1 MAIATLPSAY
11 SGKKKTRLRIYSS
24 QHRSHQYILASTFP
38 TRMLLTE
45 NYRPPASFQQHQHQP
60 HTFLQP
66 KSRANNGFNDSA
78 QQTETEL
85 DFEADPT
92 IDSLSSSPV
101 STQSLLSQYSSIQ
114 RPSSGFDSIPTI
126 AVPREAHQSDFFDL
140 SGDAPSFANTDLM
153 HTDSWLPSG
162 QLTPRSAGRF
172 SSHQRESSLS
182 SLGSAGPA
190 SPYSHNTSNPHVAVA
205 ESNGEQ
211 FHGLPNTD
219 DFNYQLASKGFQG
232 QDTFFANYPNYASAD
247 AANHAFSNGSM
258 APQSRQKSDR
268 GLLPPPDFP
277 ASHNNRSRPVSVAS
291 SVTSDSPL
299 TPSGEPDES
308 ERRRKI
314 GELLEIPD
322 DYFLETAYSPLFDDA
337 AFGAVPKLDRTMTDI
352 YGDELF
358 NPNFTI
364 TSAPPS
370 QMAVS
375 PSNEVFAQRLQ
386 AANSQHLSAVH
397 SPVSAPSRDRSP
409 FQHGS
414 PLAPAPAQDFSST
427 MPSPHVVF
435 GSAQQMREQR
445 KAAQDAQAVQ
455 QQLARS
461 ASIGTPQT
469 ISPKDAVLEYHAP
482 EGDADF
488 PLFPQQG
495 PTPFD
500 TNHMKN
506 LSQTPQSFENLHLDA
521 TSFGHFAPSQLPSNM
536 QVHQQ
541 YHFTP
546 QRRQQD
552 SETPLSNSSL
562 AASRVSPADSDQS
575 DVSIVNHAV
584 ERPSATGADGG
595 TYTCTYHGCTLRFET
610 PALLQKHKREGHRQ
624 AHGLSGPRRPDSA
637 GEGMTS
643 SLLNSQA
650 GPHRCD
656 RINPSTG
663 KPCNTIFSRPYDL
676 TRHEDTIH
684 NARKQKVRCNLCT
697 DEKSFSRADAL
708 TRHYR
713 VCHPEVE
720 FPGRHRRRA
729 GH

>member
-1 MAIATLPSAY
+1 MI
-11 SGKKKTRLRIYSS
+11 
-24 QHRSHQYILASTFP
+24 
-38 TRMLLTE
+38 LTE
-45 NYRPPASFQQHQHQP
+45 NCRPPVFFQQQQQQQLRRQNFLQNSFRTSDRVDNPRHQP
-60 HTFLQP
+60 GVFAT
-66 KSRANNGFNDSA
+66 SD
-78 QQTETEL
+78 TDL
-85 DFEADPT
+85 DLEADPT
-92 IDSLSSSPV
+92 VHSLSSSPL
-101 STQSLLSQYSSIQ
+101 STQSLLSQYSGIQ
-114 RPSSGFDSIPTI
+114 GSLSGFDSIPTI
-126 AVPREAHQSDFFDL
+126 AVPREAQQSSAFYL
-140 SGDAPSFANTDLM
+140 SSDAPLFANTDLM

-162 QLTPRSAGRF
+162 QLTPRSAARF
-172 SSHQRESSLS
+172 PAHHRESSLS
-182 SLGSAGPA
+182 SLGSTGPA
-190 SPYSHNTSNPHVAVA
+190 SPFSQNTSNPHIAVGDSA
-205 ESNGEQ
+205 SEQ
-211 FHGLPNTD
+211 FHGLPSSD
-219 DFNYQLASKGFQG
+219 DFNYHLAAKGFPG
-232 QDTFFANYPNYASAD
+232 QDTFYANYPNYASAD
-247 AANHAFSNGSM
+247 AAANQSYTNGTMGSH
-258 APQSRQKSDR
+258 RQQKNDR
-268 GLLPPPDFP
+268 SVLPPPDFP
-277 ASHNNRSRPVSVAS
+277 VSQANRSRPVSVAS
-291 SVTSDSPL
+291 SVTSESPL
-299 TPSGEPDES
+299 TPSAEQPDEA

-314 GELLEIPD
+314 GELSESPD
-322 DYFLETAYSPLFDDA
+322 DCFFESIYSPLFDDA
-337 AFGAVPKLDRTMTDI
+337 AFNAVPKLDRTMTDI
-352 YGDELF
+352 YSDELF

-364 TSAPPS
+364 TSAPPT
-370 QMAVS
+370 QPTVS

-414 PLAPAPAQDFSST
+414 PLAPPPNEFSST

-435 GSAQQMREQR
+435 GSAQQLREQR

-469 ISPKDAVLEYHAP
+469 ISPKDALLEYHAG
-482 EGDADF
+482 EGESDQ
-488 PLFPQQG
+488 PLFPQDG
-495 PTPFD
+495 SAPFES
-500 TNHMKN
+500 NHMKDVAHH
-506 LSQTPQSFENLHLDA
+506 TPQPFESLGFDA
-521 TSFGHFAPSQLPSNM
+521 SSFGNFAPSNMPSNM
-536 QVHQQ
+536 PVSRQ
-541 YHFTP
+541 YPFTP
-546 QRRQQD
+546 QR
-552 SETPLSNSSL
+552 SEQGGGTPSSNNSSM
-562 AASRVSPADSDQS
+562 APSRVSSGGSAHLDSSHVDNSVQ
-575 DVSIVNHAV
+575 
-584 ERPSATGADGG
+584 RPSTTGAEGG

-624 AHGLSGPRRPDSA
+624 AQGLSAPRRPDSA

-697 DEKSFSRADAL
+697 DEKTFSRADAL

-720 FPGRHRRRA
+720 FPGRHRRRG

>member
-1 MAIATLPSAY
+1 
-11 SGKKKTRLRIYSS
+11 
-24 QHRSHQYILASTFP
+24 
-38 TRMLLTE
+38 MLLTE
-45 NYRPPASFQQHQHQP
+45 DYCPSVASQQQQHQHHHHHHQQ
-60 HTFLQP
+60 TQNFLHP
-66 KSRANNGFNDSA
+66 RSRANIDFDDSA
-78 QQTETEL
+78 RQTSTFANNSDTDL
-85 DFEADPT
+85 DLEAYPAVH
-92 IDSLSSSPV
+92 SLSSSPL
-101 STQSLLSQYSSIQ
+101 STQSLLSQYSGIQ
-114 RPSSGFDSIPTI
+114 GPLSGYDNIPTI
-126 AVPREAHQSDFFDL
+126 AVPREAQQSTLFDL
-140 SGDAPSFANTDLM
+140 SGDAPLFGNADLM
-153 HTDSWLPSG
+153 QHPDSWLQSG
-162 QLTPRSAGRF
+162 QLTPRSAARF
-172 SSHQRESSLS
+172 SSHHRESSLS

-190 SPYSHNTSNPHVAVA
+190 SPYSHNTSNPQIAVPD
-205 ESNGEQ
+205 SVGDH
-211 FHGLPNTD
+211 FHGLPSAAEE
-219 DFNYQLASKGFQG
+219 FNHYQLASKSFHGPDNFY
-232 QDTFFANYPNYASAD
+232 ANYPNYQNYASAD
-247 AANHAFSNGSM
+247 QAFSNGTMS
-258 APQSRQKSDR
+258 SNGRQRNDR
-268 GLLPPPDFP
+268 VLLPPRDFP
-277 ASHNNRSRPVSVAS
+277 GSHSNTIRSRPVSVAS

-299 TPSGEPDES
+299 TPSGEPDEA

-314 GELLEIPD
+314 
-322 DYFLETAYSPLFDDA
+322 
-337 AFGAVPKLDRTMTDI
+337 AFNAIPKLDRTMTDI
-352 YGDELF
+352 YSDELF

-364 TSAPPS
+364 TSAPPT
-370 QMAVS
+370 QMPVS

-414 PLAPAPAQDFSST
+414 PLAPAPSHDFSSA

-435 GSAQQMREQR
+435 NSAQQLREQR

-469 ISPKDAVLEYHAP
+469 ISPKEALLEYHAP
-482 EGDADF
+482 DGEAEQ
-488 PLFPQQG
+488 PLFPQ
-495 PTPFD
+495 PSSTPFESE
-500 TNHMKN
+500 HMKEV
-506 LSQTPQSFENLHLDA
+506 SQAPQSYGNLDLES
-521 TSFGHFAPSQLPSNM
+521 TPFGNFAPSNMPSSM
-536 QVHQQ
+536 PISRQ
-541 YHFTP
+541 YPFTP
-546 QRRQQD
+546 QRSQH
-552 SETPLSNSSL
+552 SGSTPTSNSSM
-562 AASRVSPADSDQS
+562 AHSRVSPADSTPS
-575 DVSIVNHAV
+575 DSSHTDMPV

-624 AHGLSGPRRPDSA
+624 AHGLGGPRRPDSA
-637 GEGMTS
+637 DEGMTS

-697 DEKSFSRADAL
+697 DDKSFSRADAL

-720 FPGRHRRRA
+720 FPGKHRRR
-729 GH
+729 GGN

>member
-1 MAIATLPSAY
+1 
-11 SGKKKTRLRIYSS
+11 
-24 QHRSHQYILASTFP
+24 
-38 TRMLLTE
+38 MLLTE
-45 NYRPPASFQQHQHQP
+45 NYRPPIPTQQQQQHQLQN
-60 HTFLQP
+60 FLQP
-66 KSRANNGFNDSA
+66 KPRANNRFYDTA
-78 QQTETEL
+78 QQTSAFAVSDADIDLEV
-85 DFEADPT
+85 DPT
-92 IDSLSSSPV
+92 IHSLSSSPV
-101 STQSLLSQYSSIQ
+101 STQSLLSQYSSTQ
-114 RPSSGFDSIPTI
+114 EPPSGFDSIPTI
-126 AVPREAHQSDFFDL
+126 AVPREAQQSAFFDL
-140 SGDAPSFANTDLM
+140 SSDAPLFANADLM

-162 QLTPRSAGRF
+162 QLTPRSAARF
-172 SSHQRESSLS
+172 SSHHRESSLS

-190 SPYSHNTSNPHVAVA
+190 SPYSHNTSNPHIAVA
-205 ESNGEQ
+205 DSVGDH
-211 FHGLPNTD
+211 FHGLPNAD
-219 DFNYQLASKGFQG
+219 EFNYQLASKGFQG
-232 QDTFFANYPNYASAD
+232 QETFYANYPNYASAD
-247 AANHAFSNGSM
+247 AANQAFSTSAM
-258 APQSRQKSDR
+258 ASQSRHKTDR

-277 ASHNNRSRPVSVAS
+277 ASHSNRSRPVSVAS

-314 GELLEIPD
+314 GELSEIPD
-322 DYFLETAYSPLFDDA
+322 DYLFETTYSPPSCDA
-337 AFGAVPKLDRTMTDI
+337 AFTAVPKLDRTMTDI
-352 YGDELF
+352 YSDELF

-364 TSAPPS
+364 TSAPPN
-370 QMAVS
+370 QMGVS

-414 PLAPAPAQDFSST
+414 PLAPAPVQDFSST

-435 GSAQQMREQR
+435 SSVQQMREQR

-461 ASIGTPQT
+461 TSIGTPQT

-482 EGDADF
+482 EGEADF

-495 PTPFD
+495 PTQFGSS
-500 TNHMKN
+500 HMKG
-506 LSQTPQSFENLHLDA
+506 LSQTPQSFESLRLDA
-521 TSFGHFAPSQLPSNM
+521 TSFGNFAPSQLPSNI
-536 QVHQQ
+536 QVPHQ

-546 QRRQQD
+546 QQSQQNGH
-552 SETPLSNSSL
+552 TPMSNSSM
-562 AASRVSPADSDQS
+562 APSHVSSADSVNS
-575 DVSIVNHAV
+575 DSSSADNTM
-584 ERPSATGADGG
+584 ERPSATGAEGG
-595 TYTCTYHGCTLRFET
+595 TYTCTYHGCALRFET

-637 GEGMTS
+637 GDGMTS

-697 DEKSFSRADAL
+697 DEKTFSRADAL

-720 FPGRHRRRA
+720 FSGRHRRRG

>member
-1 MAIATLPSAY
+1 
-11 SGKKKTRLRIYSS
+11 
-24 QHRSHQYILASTFP
+24 
-38 TRMLLTE
+38 MLLTE
-45 NYRPPASFQQHQHQP
+45 NYRPPVSFQQQQQHQP
-60 HTFLQP
+60 QNFLQP
-66 KSRANNGFNDSA
+66 KSRANNRFYDSA
-78 QQTETEL
+78 QQTSAFAISDADIDL
-85 DFEADPT
+85 EADPT
-92 IDSLSSSPV
+92 IHSLSSSPV

-114 RPSSGFDSIPTI
+114 EPLSGFDSIPTI
-126 AVPREAHQSDFFDL
+126 AVPREAQQSAFFDL
-140 SGDAPSFANTDLM
+140 SSDAPLFANSDLM

-162 QLTPRSAGRF
+162 QLTPRSAARF
-172 SSHQRESSLS
+172 SSHHRESSLS

-190 SPYSHNTSNPHVAVA
+190 SPYSHNTSNPHIAVPD
-205 ESNGEQ
+205 SVGEH
-211 FHGLPNTD
+211 FHGLPNVD
-219 DFNYQLASKGFQG
+219 EFNYQLASKGFQG
-232 QDTFFANYPNYASAD
+232 QEAFYANYPNYASAD
-247 AANHAFSNGSM
+247 AANQAFSNSAM
-258 APQSRQKSDR
+258 ASQSRHKSDR
-268 GLLPPPDFP
+268 GLLPPPEFP

-314 GELLEIPD
+314 
-322 DYFLETAYSPLFDDA
+322 
-337 AFGAVPKLDRTMTDI
+337 AFSAVPKLDRTMTDI
-352 YGDELF
+352 YSDELF

-414 PLAPAPAQDFSST
+414 PLAPAPVQDFSST

-435 GSAQQMREQR
+435 SSAQQMREQR

-482 EGDADF
+482 DGEADF

-500 TNHMKN
+500 SSHMKD
-506 LSQTPQSFENLHLDA
+506 LSQTPQSFESLRLDA
-521 TSFGHFAPSQLPSNM
+521 TSFGNFAPSQLPSNM
-536 QVHQQ
+536 QVPHH
-541 YHFTP
+541 YHFTH
-546 QRRQQD
+546 QQ
-552 SETPLSNSSL
+552 SQQNGHTPMSNSSM
-562 AASRVSPADSDQS
+562 APSRVSSADSVHS
-575 DVSIVNHAV
+575 DSSSVDNTM
-584 ERPSATGADGG
+584 ERPPATGAEGG
-595 TYTCTYHGCTLRFET
+595 TYTCTYHGCALRFET

-637 GEGMTS
+637 GDGMTS

-697 DEKSFSRADAL
+697 DEKTFSRADAL